1 MNWEIRMGK
10 LLIALQLLINKGRI
24 KMKYIVD
31 QNITLDQLINL
42 YSSIGWSSYTQ
53 NPWQLQKAVA
63 NSLFAIS
70 AYNHNQL
77 VGLI

>member
-10 LLIALQLLINKGRI
+10 LLIALQLLINKGGI

-53 NPWQLQKAVA
+53 NSRATTKGCGK
-63 NSLFAIS
+63 FAFC
-70 AYNHNQL
+70 Y
-77 VGLI
+77 